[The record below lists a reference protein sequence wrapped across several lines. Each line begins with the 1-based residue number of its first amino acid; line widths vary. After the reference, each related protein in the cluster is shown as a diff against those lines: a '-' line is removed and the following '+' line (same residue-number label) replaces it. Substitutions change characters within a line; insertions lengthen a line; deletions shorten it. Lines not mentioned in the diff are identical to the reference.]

1 MQGSVG
7 KKRIFA
13 DIVLICILLVLALS
27 VFLIV
32 ELTRREGAYVVV
44 SVDGG
49 EVCRYSLS
57 EDGEFLLNGGTN
69 TLVIS
74 GGEAYISE
82 ADCPDGLCVSQGRIS
97 RTGQTVVCLP
107 NRVMLRIVGADDAD
121 VELEVQ

>member
-7 KKRIFA
+7 KKKVFA
-13 DIVLICILLVLALS
+13 DIILICILLVLALS
-27 VFLIV
+27 VFLVV

-44 SVDGG
+44 SIDGG

-74 GGEAYISE
+74 GGKAYISQ
-82 ADCPDGLCVSQGRIS
+82 ADCPDGLCVSQGKIS

-107 NRVMLRIVGADDAD
+107 NRVMLRIVGAEDAD
-121 VELEVQ
+121 VELEVR

>member
-7 KKRIFA
+7 KKKVFA
-13 DIVLICILLVLALS
+13 DIIRICILLVLALS
-27 VFLIV
+27 VFLVV

-44 SVDGG
+44 SIDGG

-74 GGEAYISE
+74 GGKAYISQ
-82 ADCPDGLCVSQGRIS
+82 ADCPDGLCVSQGKIY

-107 NRVMLRIVGADDAD
+107 NRVMLRIVGAEDAD
-121 VELEVQ
+121 VELEVR

>member
-7 KKRIFA
+7 KKKVFA
-13 DIVLICILLVLALS
+13 DIILICILLVLALS
-27 VFLIV
+27 VFLVV

-44 SVDGG
+44 SIDGG

-74 GGEAYISE
+74 GGKAYISE
-82 ADCPDGLCVSQGRIS
+82 ADCPDGLCVSQGKIS

-107 NRVMLRIVGADDAD
+107 NRVMLRIVGAEEAD

>member
-7 KKRIFA
+7 KKKVFA
-13 DIVLICILLVLALS
+13 DIILICILLVLALS
-27 VFLIV
+27 VFLVV

-44 SVDGG
+44 SIDGG
-49 EVCRYSLS
+49 EVCRYALS
-57 EDGEFLLNGGTN
+57 EDGEFTLNGGTN

-74 GGEAYISE
+74 GGKAYISE
-82 ADCPDGLCVSQGRIS
+82 ADCPDGLCVSQGKIS

-107 NRVMLRIVGADDAD
+107 NRVMLRIVGADEAD

>member
-7 KKRIFA
+7 KKKVFA
-13 DIVLICILLVLALS
+13 DIILICILLVLALS
-27 VFLIV
+27 VFLVV

-44 SVDGG
+44 SIDGG
-49 EVCRYSLS
+49 VVCRYSLS

-74 GGEAYISE
+74 GGKAYISQ
-82 ADCPDGLCVSQGRIS
+82 ADCPDGLCVSQGKIS

-107 NRVMLRIVGADDAD
+107 NRVMLRIVGAEDAD
-121 VELEVQ
+121 VELEVR

>member
-7 KKRIFA
+7 KKKVFA
-13 DIVLICILLVLALS
+13 DIILICILLVLALS
-27 VFLIV
+27 VFLVV

-44 SVDGG
+44 SIDGG

-57 EDGEFLLNGGTN
+57 EDGEFALNGGTN

-74 GGEAYISE
+74 GGKAYISE
-82 ADCPDGLCVSQGRIS
+82 ADCPDGLCVSQGEIS

-107 NRVMLRIVGADDAD
+107 NRVMLRIVGAEDAD
-121 VELEVQ
+121 VELEVR

>member
-7 KKRIFA
+7 KKKIFA

>member
-7 KKRIFA
+7 KKKVFA
-13 DIVLICILLVLALS
+13 DIILICILLVLALS
-27 VFLIV
+27 VFLVV

-44 SVDGG
+44 SIDGG

-57 EDGEFLLNGGTN
+57 EDGEFILNGGTN

-74 GGEAYISE
+74 GGKAYISE
-82 ADCPDGLCVSQGRIS
+82 ADCPDGLCISQGKIS

-107 NRVMLRIVGADDAD
+107 NRVMLRIVGAEDAD
-121 VELEVQ
+121 VELEVR

>member
-7 KKRIFA
+7 KKKVFA
-13 DIVLICILLVLALS
+13 DIILICILLVLALS
-27 VFLIV
+27 VFLVV

-44 SVDGG
+44 SIDGG

-57 EDGEFLLNGGTN
+57 EDGEFTLNGGTN
-69 TLVIS
+69 TLVIL
-74 GGEAYISE
+74 GGKAYISE
-82 ADCPDGLCVSQGRIS
+82 ADCPDGLCVSQGKIS

-107 NRVMLRIVGADDAD
+107 NRVMLRIVGADEAD

>member
-7 KKRIFA
+7 KKKVFA
-13 DIVLICILLVLALS
+13 DIILICILLVLALS
-27 VFLIV
+27 VFLVV

-44 SVDGG
+44 SIDGG

-57 EDGEFLLNGGTN
+57 EDGEFTLNGGTN

-74 GGEAYISE
+74 GGKAYISE
-82 ADCPDGLCVSQGRIS
+82 ADCPDGLCVSQGKIS

-107 NRVMLRIVGADDAD
+107 HRVMLRIVGAEDAD
-121 VELEVQ
+121 VELEVR

>member
-7 KKRIFA
+7 KKKVFA
-13 DIVLICILLVLALS
+13 DIILICILLVLALS
-27 VFLIV
+27 VFLVV

-44 SVDGG
+44 SIDGG

-57 EDGEFLLNGGTN
+57 EDGEFTLNGGTN

-74 GGEAYISE
+74 GGKAYISE
-82 ADCPDGLCVSQGRIS
+82 ADCPDGLCVSQGKIS

-107 NRVMLRIVGADDAD
+107 NRVMLRIVGADEAD

>member
-13 DIVLICILLVLALS
+13 DIILICILLVLALS

>member
-7 KKRIFA
+7 KKKVFA
-13 DIVLICILLVLALS
+13 DIILICILLVLALS
-27 VFLIV
+27 VFLVV

-44 SVDGG
+44 SIDGG

-57 EDGEFLLNGGTN
+57 EDGEFTLNGGTN

-74 GGEAYISE
+74 GGKAYISE
-82 ADCPDGLCVSQGRIS
+82 ADCPDGLCVSQGKIS

-107 NRVMLRIVGADDAD
+107 NRVMLRIVGAEDAD
-121 VELEVQ
+121 VELEVR

>member
-27 VFLIV
+27 VFLVV

>member
-7 KKRIFA
+7 KKKVFA
-13 DIVLICILLVLALS
+13 DIILICILLVLALS
-27 VFLIV
+27 VFLVV

-44 SVDGG
+44 SIDGG

-57 EDGEFLLNGGTN
+57 EDGEFTLNGGTN

-74 GGEAYISE
+74 GGKAYISE
-82 ADCPDGLCVSQGRIS
+82 ADCPDGLCISQGKIS

-107 NRVMLRIVGADDAD
+107 NRVMLRIVGAEDAD
-121 VELEVQ
+121 VELEVR

>member
-7 KKRIFA
+7 KKKVFA
-13 DIVLICILLVLALS
+13 DIILICILLVLALS
-27 VFLIV
+27 VFLVV

-44 SVDGG
+44 SIDGG

-57 EDGEFLLNGGTN
+57 EDGEFTLNGGTN

-74 GGEAYISE
+74 GGKAYISE
-82 ADCPDGLCVSQGRIS
+82 ADGPDGLCVSQGKIS

-107 NRVMLRIVGADDAD
+107 NRVMLRIVGAEDAD
-121 VELEVQ
+121 VELEVR

>member
-13 DIVLICILLVLALS
+13 DIVLICIFLVLALS

-32 ELTRREGAYVVV
+32 ELTRREGAYVIV

>member
-7 KKRIFA
+7 KKKVFA
-13 DIVLICILLVLALS
+13 DIILICILLVLALS
-27 VFLIV
+27 VFLVV

-44 SVDGG
+44 SIDGG

-57 EDGEFLLNGGTN
+57 EDGEFTLNGGTN
-69 TLVIS
+69 TFVIL
-74 GGEAYISE
+74 GGKAYISE
-82 ADCPDGLCVSQGRIS
+82 ADCPDGLCVSQGKIS

-107 NRVMLRIVGADDAD
+107 NRVMLRIVGADEAD

>member
-1 MQGSVG
+1 M
-7 KKRIFA
+7 
-13 DIVLICILLVLALS
+13 
-27 VFLIV
+27 
-32 ELTRREGAYVVV
+32 VV

>member
-13 DIVLICILLVLALS
+13 DIVLICILLVLVLS